1 MRVDRLT
8 TAGQVLAGA
17 LAVDVAIGVAHLVN
31 LNGLPIF
38 DRSVRFFDLAGEQ
51 NLPTWWSG
59 AKLFLIGALLA
70 LLLPRLTADR
80 RSFVVVAM
88 AALAFAFLSLDEFAS
103 IHEFIGRRTRFDGL
117 PVSGLWPFLFGG
129 AGLLVAA
136 ALLVAG
142 RPIWARD
149 RVAATCVL
157 GGLAAYVLFAASL
170 DLVVNLG
177 PSSDPVVAATSFV
190 EEMGE
195 MMAAS
200 VILYGAWRLV
210 GPVATGEAASS
221 SRARDR

>member
-1 MRVDRLT
+1 MDRLT
-8 TAGQVLAGA
+8 TAGWVLAVA
-17 LAVDVAIGVAHLVN
+17 LAIDVAIGLAHLVN
-31 LNGLPIF
+31 LNGMPVF
-38 DRSVRFFDLAGEQ
+38 DRSLEFFDLGGEQ
-51 NLPTWWSG
+51 NLPTWWSA

-80 RSFVVVAM
+80 RSFLVIGA

-103 IHEFIGRRTRFDGL
+103 VHEFIGRRTRFDGL

-129 AGLLVAA
+129 TGIAVVAV
-136 ALLVAG
+136 LTFAG

-149 RVAATCVL
+149 RVAAMCIV

-177 PSSDPVVAATSFV
+177 PSSDPLVAVTSFV

-195 MMAAS
+195 MVAAS
-200 VILYGAWRLV
+200 VMLYGAWRLV
-210 GPVATGEAASS
+210 GPVATGTY
-221 SRARDR
+221 R